1 MFEGK
6 WSDLE
11 GLGEMKLTMDFAAE
25 EEGVGF
31 DGIGSHGA
39 EDFDL
44 PAAHESKTDWGLHV
58 GFEFSL
64 DEKRCSI
71 DLGLPSGGK
80 VVTVE
85 CECGVIEK
93 NEGGL

>member
-1 MFEGK
+1 
-6 WSDLE
+6 
-11 GLGEMKLTMDFAAE
+11 
-25 EEGVGF
+25 
-31 DGIGSHGA
+31 
-39 EDFDL
+39 L

-58 GFEFSL
+58 GLEFSL
-64 DEKRCSI
+64 DEKGGSI

-85 CECGVIEK
+85 CECGVIEE

>member
-11 GLGEMKLTMDFAAE
+11 GLGEMELTVDFAAE

-39 EDFDL
+39 EYFDL
-44 PAAHESKTDWGLHV
+44 PAAHESETDWGLHV
-58 GFEFSL
+58 GLEFGL
-64 DEKRCSI
+64 DEEGGCV
-71 DLGLPSGGK
+71 DLGLPSGGE
-80 VVTVE
+80 VVAVE
-85 CECGVIEK
+85 CVGGVVEE